1 MKKERNNKQFNSS
14 SHKQKERKYIRIRMY
29 VSLNE
34 LELQRVNGVPIK
46 SIFFY
51 ENIDIFIVIAKRWYG
66 KTWFTS
72 YELRGTSYKLK
83 A

>member
-51 ENIDIFIVIAKRWYG
+51 ENIDISLLLQKGDMVKH
-66 KTWFTS
+66 
-72 YELRGTSYKLK
+72 ELRVTSCEVRVTS
-83 A
+83 